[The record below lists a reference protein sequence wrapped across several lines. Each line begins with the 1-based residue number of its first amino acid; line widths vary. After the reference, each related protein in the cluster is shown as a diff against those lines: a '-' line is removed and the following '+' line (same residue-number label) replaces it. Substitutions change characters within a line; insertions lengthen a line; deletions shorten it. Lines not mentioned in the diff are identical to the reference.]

1 MNAPRPFQ
9 LPDPIEEPKPGED
22 VPAPA
27 EQPKRRRIIQPVF
40 RARVA
45 RTGRPVHLMVTGL
58 ALCLSMGLHAQTT
71 PTPSTNPTGQG
82 TTTPQPV
89 TPQRGWVMFDDNVG
103 RELEMPPEQLQQLRA
118 VDARYLNDYRA
129 LGEDPG
135 KNPRYQEL
143 TDRRNA
149 DIRKTM
155 NESMYSTWNTK
166 YQPVPNTI
174 QENRGSGI
182 STPPPPTP

>member
-1 MNAPRPFQ
+1 MNTENLRP
-9 LPDPIEEPKPGED
+9 LPQPTEEPVPGEEQ
-22 VPAPA
+22 PAPS
-27 EQPKRRRIIQPVF
+27 ERPKRRRVAQPVF
-40 RARVA
+40 RAPLVRA
-45 RTGRPVHLMVTGL
+45 GRPSRLVITGL
-58 ALCLSMGLHAQTT
+58 AVCLSMGLYAQVQ

-82 TTTPQPV
+82 TVTPQPV
-89 TPQRGWVMFDDNVG
+89 TPQRGWTMFDDNVG